1 MAEYRQSKLAPE
13 ENDRIDEFQKA
24 LPKAPV
30 DIVKLSESFGLTVW
44 RAELPQGISG
54 AIRREG
60 DGCYAIYAN
69 KNESSVRRRFTYA
82 HELAHFFLHKD
93 DIGDGWNENVLFR
106 SNLTNAKEIEANK
119 IAAEILMPLNILNEL
134 AETKKYGV
142 RELAEK
148 FGVSRSTMLLRLGI
162 PSP

>member
-1 MAEYRQSKLAPE
+1 MAEYRQSKLTDE
-13 ENDRIDEFQKA
+13 ENNRIDKFQKA

-30 DIVKLSESFGLTVW
+30 DIVKLSESFGLAVW

-60 DGCYAIYAN
+60 DGYAIYAN
-69 KNESSVRRRFTYA
+69 KNEPMARRRFTYA

-93 DIGDGWNENVLFR
+93 DIGDGLNENVLFR
-106 SNLTNAKEIEANK
+106 SSLTNDKEVAANK
-119 IAAEILMPLNILNEL
+119 IAAEILVPLKILNEL

-162 PSP
+162 PSS